1 MLKMVMN
8 IKVDL
13 STRKAMGRKA
23 ACMAVVMKMGKKVV
37 VITSTTVACMA
48 TVMDMGATGMAVVT
62 VTRVACM
69 AVAMA
74 MGTVITDSKVASIET

>member
-1 MLKMVMN
+1 V
-8 IKVDL
+8 
-13 STRKAMGRKA
+13 
-23 ACMAVVMKMGKKVV
+23 
-37 VITSTTVACMA
+37 
-48 TVMDMGATGMAVVT
+48 GATGMAVVT